1 MRDYL
6 NHLVEPTAQD
16 IQDAMQSELLSEQE
30 VFNQEQAT
38 LFLRD
43 QYKDQQPMENQDS
56 RDRYDI
62 VRMYKNKWQGRIILR
77 GLTLQEAQAHC
88 SNPETSSKTCTSAKS
103 KAITKRNGEWFDS
116 YRKQQ

>member
-6 NHLVEPTAQD
+6 NQLVEPTAQD
-16 IQDAMQSELLSEQE
+16 VQDAMQASFLDEQD

-38 LFLRD
+38 LF
-43 QYKDQQPMENQDS
+43 YKDEQPMENQDS

-62 VRMYKNKWQGRIILR
+62 VRMYKNKWQGRVILR
-77 GLTLQEAQAHC
+77 GLTLEEAQQHC

-103 KAITKRNGEWFDS
+103 KSITRRNGEWFDS